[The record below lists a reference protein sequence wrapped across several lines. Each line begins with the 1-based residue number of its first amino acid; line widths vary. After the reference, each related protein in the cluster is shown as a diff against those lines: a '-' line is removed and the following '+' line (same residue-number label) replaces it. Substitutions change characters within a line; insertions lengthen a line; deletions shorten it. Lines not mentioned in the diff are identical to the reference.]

1 MDTPTSSSLPAIERQ
16 HLPAL
21 FAARPTDAHKGS
33 CGTLGVIGGG
43 PGMVG
48 AALLAARAG
57 LKVGAG
63 NPNCSSCAATPRWC
77 STRTA

>member
-48 AALLAARAG
+48 AAL
-57 LKVGAG
+57 
-63 NPNCSSCAATPRWC
+63 
-77 STRTA
+77 

>member
-33 CGTLGVIGGG
+33 S
-43 PGMVG
+43 
-48 AALLAARAG
+48 
-57 LKVGAG
+57 
-63 NPNCSSCAATPRWC
+63 NCSSCAATPRWC